1 MLKVI
6 IFDFFDVIRTDA
18 FKVWLKAN
26 GYTLDGE
33 FLSAV
38 QSVDRGDITTDEFLA
53 ILGHLTGKSAAVIF
67 DGMEGDVSI
76 NTDILSLIERLK
88 GTYKIGLLSNSPS
101 AFLRG
106 ILKEHDLERYFD
118 TIVISSEVGFIKP
131 NPEIFHHILS
141 KMNVMPAE
149 ALFIDDTNRNV
160 EGAERVGI
168 TSLLYKDVPTLE
180 RDLRA
185 NNVHIS

>member
-1 MLKVI
+1 MFKVI

-26 GYTLDGE
+26 GYTLEGA
-33 FLSAV
+33 FLNAV

-53 ILGHLTGKSAAVIF
+53 ILTHLTGKSAAVIF
-67 DGMEGDVSI
+67 DGMEADASI
-76 NTDILSLIERLK
+76 NTDVLFLIERLK
-88 GTYKIGLLSNSPS
+88 HTYKIGLLSNAPS

-106 ILKEHDLERYFD
+106 ILKEHDLEKYFD

-131 NPEIFHHILS
+131 TPEIFNHILS
-141 KMNVMPAE
+141 KMDATPAE
-149 ALFIDDTNRNV
+149 ALFIDDTSKNV
-160 EGAERVGI
+160 DGATAVGI

-180 RDLRA
+180 HDLRT
-185 NNVHIS
+185 NNIHIS